1 MSARLAGLLNRV
13 ADLFTAPSVPLT
25 VGPDDGDSEEWM
37 GERFIWEPGDLDT
50 EGVPE

>member
-1 MSARLAGLLNRV
+1 MSARNVRLVNRV

-25 VGPDDGDSEEWM
+25 VGPDNGDTEEWM

-50 EGVPE
+50 EGAAE